1 VDGLGAWKESGIATF
16 FLPDVVSLTGDRLVV
31 DLDYI
36 EDALP
41 RDRAPEKSQS
51 LRSVPL
57 PERTAWADL
66 VIEVGDTSLAVVAGG
81 TRRELSFEES
91 GFADMRH
98 GDLAGDRAL
107 QTLRLFASR
116 RGRFAPREVAAASD
130 EKTPFK
136 KQVSVLRQRLKGL
149 LPVEGEPIIFEKT
162 SGEYRCVFG
171 VFLESDSGFP
181 TPAGAAWPDFRFE
194 EAADGRL
201 RVGVRAREIFQA
213 RTPSRGS
220 DRPSSEAAERETRLW
235 REYPL
240 ERLGLT
246 NSQGLPSPEG
256 LALLAF
262 VRGGGKLE
270 RRADDMA
277 VLRLGRRL
285 REWTGLA
292 GEPFRYDESKE
303 VWIACFE
310 CASRRR

>member
-1 VDGLGAWKESGIATF
+1 
-16 FLPDVVSLTGDRLVV
+16 
-31 DLDYI
+31 
-36 EDALP
+36 
-41 RDRAPEKSQS
+41 
-51 LRSVPL
+51 
-57 PERTAWADL
+57 
-66 VIEVGDTSLAVVAGG
+66 
-81 TRRELSFEES
+81 
-91 GFADMRH
+91 
-98 GDLAGDRAL
+98 
-107 QTLRLFASR
+107 
-116 RGRFAPREVAAASD
+116 
-130 EKTPFK
+130 
-136 KQVSVLRQRLKGL
+136 L

-162 SGEYRCVFG
+162 SGEYRCAFG

-201 RVGVRAREIFQA
+201 RVGVRTREIFQA

-256 LALLAF
+256 FALLAF

-270 RRADDMA
+270 RRADEMA

-292 GEPFRYDESKE
+292 GEPFRYDESKA